1 MNTRRIATLLL
12 LAAATP
18 SFAQTPQPTSFSY
31 QGRLAGGT
39 VSSNAT
45 VDLRFRLFDAATG
58 GQQAGSTL
66 CKENVSLS
74 DGTFSTILDFGPQ
87 FNGQV
92 RYLEIE
98 VRSDASLDCADGTGF
113 ELLLPRQQIS
123 ATPYALYALN
133 SPPGVPGPQGP
144 AGPVGPVGPQGL
156 IGNIGPSGATGPA
169 GPTGSVGPIGPQGPQ
184 GVQGPIGASPFT
196 VVGATASYLGRIGIG
211 TPSPTQQLDVNGR
224 MTVRS
229 GVIQNGLTPVTT
241 TSDLGLYSQVPGQ
254 WMRMVT
260 SNAPHS
266 WYVDGGAGGTA
277 AMKLSDQGRLSIGL
291 DNGPGGLSVS
301 TIMTTSAYNTMPQGI
316 HMGMVPGYPGAT
328 DLVLAGGT
336 GADGGSGMYFTT
348 PDGWRGM
355 SYTRSSDT
363 ITLNYSTYFLPN
375 GNVGIGTSTPV
386 ARLDV
391 NGRTR
396 TRELEII
403 GGADIVE
410 GFCTGGI
417 AAEPGTLMS
426 IDPERPGSVRPSTAA
441 YDTRVAGVVSGAGGV
456 NAGIKLGHQGV
467 LDGDTPIAMTGRVY
481 VKATAAAGAIR
492 AGDLLTTSDL
502 PGHAMKAVDR
512 DRRPGAVIGK
522 AMTGLDEGTGLVL
535 VLVNLQ

>member
-12 LAAATP
+12 LAAAAP
-18 SFAQTPQPTSFSY
+18 AFAQTPQPTSFSY
-31 QGRLAGGT
+31 QGRLAGIPLGPT
-39 VSSNAT
+39 AT
-45 VDLRFRLFDAATG
+45 VDLRFRLYNAAAD
-58 GQQAGSTL
+58 GQQAGATV
-66 CKENVSLS
+66 CKEDVAVT
-74 DGTFSTILDFGPQ
+74 DGLFATSLDFGNQ
-87 FNGQV
+87 FNGEA

-98 VRSDASLDCADGTGF
+98 VRANAALGCDDGTGF

-133 SPPGVPGPQGP
+133 TPPGVPGPQGP
-144 AGPVGPVGPQGL
+144 AGPAGPVGPQGP
-156 IGNIGPSGATGPA
+156 IGNTGPIGATGPA

-184 GVQGPIGASPFT
+184 GVHGPTGASPFT

-211 TPSPTQQLDVNGR
+211 TTSPTQQ
-224 MTVRS
+224 
-229 GVIQNGLTPVTT
+229 
-241 TSDLGLYSQVPGQ
+241 
-254 WMRMVT
+254 
-260 SNAPHS
+260 
-266 WYVDGGAGGTA
+266 
-277 AMKLSDQGRLSIGL
+277 
-291 DNGPGGLSVS
+291 
-301 TIMTTSAYNTMPQGI
+301 
-316 HMGMVPGYPGAT
+316 
-328 DLVLAGGT
+328 
-336 GADGGSGMYFTT
+336 
-348 PDGWRGM
+348 
-355 SYTRSSDT
+355 
-363 ITLNYSTYFLPN
+363 
-375 GNVGIGTSTPV
+375 
-386 ARLDV
+386 LDV

-410 GFCTGGI
+410 GFDTGCI
-417 AAEPGTLMS
+417 PAEPGTLMS
-426 IDPERPGSVRPSTAA
+426 IDPDRPGIVRPSTAA

-481 VKATAAAGAIR
+481 VKATAAGGAIR

-502 PGHAMKAVDR
+502 PGHAMKAADR

>member
-12 LAAATP
+12 LAAAAP
-18 SFAQTPQPTSFSY
+18 AFAQTPQPTSFSY
-31 QGRLAGGT
+31 QGRLVGIPLGPT
-39 VSSNAT
+39 AT
-45 VDLRFRLFDAATG
+45 VDLRFRLYNAAAD
-58 GQQAGSTL
+58 GQQAGATL
-66 CKENVSLS
+66 CKEDVTVT
-74 DGTFSTILDFGPQ
+74 DGLFATSLDFGNQ
-87 FNGQV
+87 FNGEA

-98 VRSDASLDCADGTGF
+98 VRANAALGCDDGTGF

-133 SPPGVPGPQGP
+133 SPPGVPGP
-144 AGPVGPVGPQGL
+144 AGPVGPVGPQGP
-156 IGNIGPSGATGPA
+156 IGNTGPSGATGPA

-184 GVQGPIGASPFT
+184 GAQGLTGASPFT
-196 VVGATASYLGRIGIG
+196 VLGATASYLGRIGIG
-211 TPSPTQQLDVNGR
+211 TTTPTQQLDVNGR
-224 MTVRS
+224 VTVRS

-266 WYVDGGAGGTA
+266 WYVDGGSGGTA
-277 AMKLSDQGRLSIGL
+277 AMTLTDQGRLSIGL
-291 DNGPGGLSVS
+291 GNGPGGLSVS
-301 TIMTTSAYNTMPQGI
+301 TVMSTSAYNTMPQGI
-316 HMGMVPGYPGAT
+316 HMGRVPGYPGAT
-328 DLVLAGGT
+328 DLILAGGT

-348 PDGWRGM
+348 PTGWRGM

-375 GNVGIGTSTPV
+375 GNVGIGTNTPV

-410 GFCTGGI
+410 GFDTGCI
-417 AAEPGTLMS
+417 PAEPGTLMS
-426 IDPERPGSVRPSTAA
+426 IDPDRPGIVRPSTAA

-481 VKATAAAGAIR
+481 VKATAAGGVIR

-502 PGHAMKAVDR
+502 PGHAMKAADR